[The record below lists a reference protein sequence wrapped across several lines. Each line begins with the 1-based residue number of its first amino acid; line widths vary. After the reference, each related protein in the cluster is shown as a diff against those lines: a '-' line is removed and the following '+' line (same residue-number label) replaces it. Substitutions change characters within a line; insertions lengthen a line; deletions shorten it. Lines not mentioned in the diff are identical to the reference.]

1 MGVGQKNIG
10 IQTTFVAVP
19 GAEAV
24 SQFTDAGSG
33 VENYQPVLIR
43 QAQFETE
50 RVSAIFHGIWSRAG
64 DRAPYTPEF

>member
-10 IQTTFVAVP
+10 IQTTIVAVP

-43 QAQFETE
+43 Q
-50 RVSAIFHGIWSRAG
+50 
-64 DRAPYTPEF
+64 P